1 MFIDVVD
8 HPEVEPCAVVAI
20 NRVGGLMEYFPADS
34 KFVSHLSLEQHTG
47 EPKILVTYA
56 ALVDPIAA
64 TAIDSPIAETLLKPH
79 REKHLHVS
87 RAEAT
92 VFVARRQIDLR
103 EYRSLRPPTLTVLL
117 NEPIFETNRRVAV
130 PEPH

>member
-1 MFIDVVD
+1 MSSS
-8 HPEVEPCAVVAI
+8 
-20 NRVGGLMEYFPADS
+20 G
-34 KFVSHLSLEQHTG
+34 HTG
-47 EPKILVTYA
+47 YA
-56 ALVDPIAA
+56 AM
-64 TAIDSPIAETLLKPH
+64 TTSFFG
-79 REKHLHVS
+79 EKKDHS
-87 RAEAT
+87 RLGGPQAWTIWILAT